1 MALTIQQAVDGIQE
15 RFSGSSY
22 TARYDHTD
30 ENGNYVIQVSEFVID
45 HTVTYDWYVV
55 NPITGDF
62 TTMFGAPG
70 GTLISKV
77 VIGDY
82 DILIKQ
88 ENADGTITS
97 VVLEDEKLVFV
108 KKAADNYTVISQFSV
123 DVNGLFDGTKAV
135 FDDGIDSLKKEN
147 RFSNGD
153 FVDPRPNVAA
163 AVKVSGGIATD
174 NLYLKDS
181 ALLMGGDAV
190 INFPNGQYMIFGQG
204 VGATV
209 FRGHQT
215 RLVFHDGSPYLRV
228 ESWNGG
234 ACSVEAQGFNAT
246 SDKAKKKNIE
256 VYEKSALAEIN
267 STPIYEYN
275 MEGEIDGVDLKHVGI
290 MAQESP
296 IEVAGI
302 VNPSVDL
309 YAMATMSWKAIQ
321 ELSAELAAVKKE
333 LAEIKK

>member
-1 MALTIQQAVDGIQE
+1 LTIQQAVDGIQE
-15 RFSGSSY
+15 RFSGSPY
-22 TARYDHTD
+22 TARYDNTD
-30 ENGNYVIQVSEFVID
+30 NEGNYVIQVSEFVID
-45 HTVTYDWYVV
+45 HTVTYDWYIVH
-55 NPITGDF
+55 PITGDY
-62 TTMFGAPG
+62 TTMFTGES

-77 VIGDY
+77 VIGDF

-88 ENADGTITS
+88 QNEDGTLTS
-97 VVLEDEKLVFV
+97 VVLEDTKLVFKQQAEGTLEVV
-108 KKAADNYTVISQFSV
+108 KQFSI
-123 DVNGLFDGTKAV
+123 DINGLFDGATAKFNNGVQSIKA
-135 FDDGIDSLKKEN
+135 EN
-147 RFSNGD
+147 QFANGTYT
-153 FVDPRPNVAA
+153 DPRPGVGQGA
-163 AVKVSGGIATD
+163 KVSGGFATD
-174 NLYLKDS
+174 YIYNKSGSQLFG
-181 ALLMGGDAV
+181 ADAV

-204 VGATV
+204 VGATI

-321 ELSAELAAVKKE
+321 ELSAELTAVKKE